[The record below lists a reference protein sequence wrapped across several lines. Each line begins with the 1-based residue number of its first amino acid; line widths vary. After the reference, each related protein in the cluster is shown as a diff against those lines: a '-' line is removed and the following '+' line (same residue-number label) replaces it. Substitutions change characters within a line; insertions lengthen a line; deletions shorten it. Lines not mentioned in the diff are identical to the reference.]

1 MSWTGTP
8 AIDVAAGVVAQLRD
22 AGVEVRWVPGCSR
35 ERDDLYSYRR
45 DGPTGRFAGVVAQ
58 ERVVTRRSTATA
70 SRRDELA
77 ARLGEVQARIRA
89 GDGRRRAAPTSRP
102 WSSSPSSSRPPT
114 STCSP
119 SWASRAIGENR
130 DQEAAAKCA
139 ELAHRDRL
147 TVHFIGQLQSNKA
160 ASVAHYA
167 DVVQSLDR
175 AKVVRALDRA
185 RRAGSAAGST
195 SPCRS
200 TSTRRQGRGRRGAGR
215 RRARSPTWWPARR
228 SLTLRGVMAVAPLG
242 GDPRA
247 AFARLREVRRRHPG
261 RPSRAPPGCPRA

>member
-1 MSWTGTP
+1 MRDVAARVQPVSATVSWTGTP

-22 AGVEVRWVPGCSR
+22 AGVGGALGARLLPGARRPLLLPSRRADRPVRR
-35 ERDDLYSYRR
+35 RRRAER
-45 DGPTGRFAGVVAQ
+45 GVSGAP
-58 ERVVTRRSTATA
+58 ATA
-70 SRRDELA
+70 ARRDELA
-77 ARLGEVQARIRA
+77 AGLGA
-89 GDGRRRAAPTSRP
+89 GAGPDPRGRWRPPAAPTSRP

-167 DVVQSLDR
+167 DVVQSVDR
-175 AKVVRALDRA
+175 AKVVRALDRGA
-185 RRAGSAAGST
+185 RAGRPHGSR

-200 TSTRRQGRGRRGAGR
+200 TSTRRRAAAGVAPGEA
-215 RRARSPTWWPARR
+215 RALADLVAGSPA
-228 SLTLRGVMAVAPLG
+228 LTLRGVMAVAPLG
-242 GDPRA
+242 W
-247 AFARLREVRRRHPG
+247 
-261 RPSRAPPGCPRA
+261 